1 VLEILAKVAEVAE
14 LAARGVVGELAV
26 ELVAGQTSAQAALHC
41 EGLPLRRNS
50 APR

>member
-1 VLEILAKVAEVAE
+1 VLEKLTKLAEVAE
-14 LAARGVVGELAV
+14 LPARGVDGELAA
-26 ELVAGQTSAQAALHC
+26 ELVAGQTSAQAALYC